1 MNTLFPIFLKI
12 DGQPCLVVGGG
23 QVAQTKIE
31 GLLQCHARITVIA
44 QEANQTIQALANAQK
59 IDLLERPYEAG
70 DVNGQ
75 VLVVAATDHQPT
87 NRLVYQEARRVNIPV
102 NVVDDPPLC
111 SFYYPAVYQE
121 GELKIAISTNGQAPV
136 MAKLIRDDIKEYLGG
151 KYGALIAQVARIR
164 AGLFQSTSDSATR
177 KGLIEGIVANL
188 LARRQADADT
198 LRSRPAPGEPHPHRE
213 PAPRG
218 KVSLVGAGP
227 GDPELITVKGLKALQ
242 LADVIIYDALIDPS
256 LLLHAREDAELIF
269 AGKRC
274 GSHSRNQLEINQ
286 LILNK
291 ARANK
296 SVVRLKGGDPFIF
309 GRGGEEAES
318 LARAGIAFEV
328 ISGIT
333 AGVAAPAYAGIP
345 LTSRGYSSSVAFIS
359 GHQFNEAGFS
369 QLHWEQLVNG
379 MGTLVIYM
387 GIRNLVRIARQLIA
401 CGRSSDTPVAIV
413 QRGTLPDQNTFTGTL
428 GDLLDEA
435 LPPTIRTPAIIIIGN
450 VVNLRRKLRWFDKTT
465 GERSENLG
473 EPGRFENVVA
483 APARNLQQPFY
494 AKSGTP

>member
-1 MNTLFPIFLKI
+1 MNTLFPIFLKL

-23 QVAQTKIE
+23 QVAQGKIE

-188 LARRQADADT
+188 LAGRQADEDT
-198 LRSRPAPGEPHPHRE
+198 QRSGPAPGEPHPHRE

-227 GDPELITVKGLKALQ
+227 GDPDLITVKGLKAIQ
-242 LADVIIYDALIDPS
+242 QADVIVYDALVDTR
-256 LLLHAREDAELIF
+256 LLDQGKSGVETIF
-269 AGKRC
+269 VGKRC
-274 GSHSRNQLEINQ
+274 GQHGDAQAAINELLVSR
-286 LILNK
+286 
-291 ARANK
+291 ARAGQR
-296 SVVRLKGGDPFIF
+296 VVRLKGGDPFVF
-309 GRGGEEAES
+309 GRGAEEAGY
-318 LARAGIAFEV
+318 LAEAHIDYAV
-328 ISGIT
+328 IPGLT
-333 AGVAAPAYAGIP
+333 AGTAVPAAAGIP
-345 LTSRGYSSSVAFIS
+345 LTARGVSSSVAFVS
-359 GHQFNEAGFS
+359 GHLCS
-369 QLHWEQLVNG
+369 QADSDVVDWSALAHGVD
-379 MGTLVIYM
+379 TIVIYM
-387 GIRNLVRIARQLIA
+387 GIKNRASIARQLIQA
-401 CGRSSDTPVAIV
+401 GRSFDTPVAII
-413 QRGTLPDQNTFTGTL
+413 QNGTHANQKNYRGKLADLMNEDQL
-428 GDLLDEA
+428 SW
-435 LPPTIRTPAIIIIGN
+435 I
-450 VVNLRRKLRWFDKTT
+450 
-465 GERSENLG
+465 
-473 EPGRFENVVA
+473 
-483 APARNLQQPFY
+483 
-494 AKSGTP
+494 